1 MNLADIRTWLRKG
14 REAIP
19 IWLWVSMQ
27 AILLLVVILIPALIV
42 SSMEAGLLSA
52 IATGIASAVLVLV
65 VVVVFVPIGF
75 GAAYAIRWF
84 YRTFK
89 SVLSPS

>member
-27 AILLLVVILIPALIV
+27 AILLLVVILIPALFL
-42 SSMEAGLLSA
+42 SSMEAGLLSGFG
-52 IATGIASAVLVLV
+52 TGIASAVLVLLI
-65 VVVVFVPIGF
+65 VVVFIPIGF
-75 GAAYAIRWF
+75 GTAYILNWAYGLVKGAVSR
-84 YRTFK
+84 
-89 SVLSPS
+89 S